1 MIFIHTFLVY
11 KPTNETNNLFV
22 EKSMFINNYYMN
34 EKNQPMFL
42 FSENFDSN
50 TSIFI
55 KDFSLISN
63 FASILNYIINSIYN
77 LKTRQ

>member
-1 MIFIHTFLVY
+1 MILLYTFLVY

-22 EKSMFINNYYMN
+22 EKTIFMSNYYMN

-63 FASILNYIINSIYN
+63 FASFLNYFIS
-77 LKTRQ
+77 LTRLLS